1 MDMSFAFLFLG
12 VVHGLIFLALIVIWF
27 LAKRTNF
34 RIFRPPLSRA
44 KSLIEQRLVLEALS
58 ACAAE
63 RGKDSTIGSIGKH
76 AAEVTGFEDW
86 AIWLEEGERF
96 YFHSSGI
103 ELSHQESEELRA
115 SYDPQLY
122 AWVRQNAAPLR
133 MGRFIAGFVSE
144 GRIKEL
150 LQHLSN
156 GYLLPF
162 ADGDDIVGF
171 AVVGGRRL
179 TMEQRSDQFLSL
191 FGAIAAII
199 IKKAELDRQEQIL
212 RRKQSRAESLAA
224 LGNMAARLAHEIR
237 NPLTFIRSA
246 TDYLSEGKAD
256 AEKRATMTRGI
267 SEEIERI
274 NQRVEELLT
283 LGRVDPEGFEPVDI
297 CGLVARAASLAE
309 SRARESGAEIV
320 TTGDSDAAVIMGDG
334 DRLLQLFEN
343 LIINGLQ
350 AMDTAG
356 KITLR
361 CSQADSEVVVDIED
375 SGKGI
380 PTEIAE
386 RIFDPFFSTKERGTG
401 LGLAIGYSVARA
413 HGGSLELV
421 RSDDSGSLF
430 RVKLPLRKRE

>member
-12 VVHGLIFLALIVIWF
+12 VVHGLIFMALITIWF

-34 RIFRPPLSRA
+34 RIFQPPLSRA

-63 RGKDSTIGSIGKH
+63 RGKDSTILSIGKH
-76 AAEVTGFEDW
+76 AAEVTGFVDW

-96 YFHSSGI
+96 HFHSSGI
-103 ELSHQESEELRA
+103 RLSPSEQDELRD
-115 SYDPQLY
+115 SSDPLLY
-122 AWVRQNAAPLR
+122 SWVRQNAAPLR
-133 MGRFIAGFVSE
+133 MGSFVNSFSS
-144 GRIKEL
+144 GTRMKEL
-150 LQHLSN
+150 LQQLSN

-171 AVVGGRRL
+171 AIVGGKRL
-179 TMEQRSDQFLSL
+179 TLEERSDQFLSL

-246 TDYLSEGKAD
+246 TDYLSKGTVD
-256 AEKRATMTRGI
+256 AEKHATMTRGI

-274 NQRVEELLT
+274 NQRIEELLT
-283 LGRVDPEGFEPVDI
+283 LGRVDPESFKPVDVYS
-297 CGLVARAASLAE
+297 LVSRAVDLAE
-309 SRARESGAEIV
+309 SRAREVGVEIS
-320 TTGDSDAAVIMGDG
+320 TNFAGDGAVIHGDE

-350 AMDTAG
+350 AMEETG
-356 KITLR
+356 RIELR
-361 CSQADSEVVVDIED
+361 CSHADSEVVVDIED

-380 PTEIAE
+380 PPEIAE

-421 RSDDSGSLF
+421 RSDENGSVF
-430 RVKLPLRKRE
+430 RVRLPLRERE